1 MWEKNKEDLNLIN
14 TYKEQK
20 NIENQ
25 KESYLNLNKGNY
37 TKKLIALLVYKKKQ
51 KNINKNINNFNI
63 KHISLNNSNQAFLL
77 NVNQHKLTILQED
90 ITTYNYLNLI
100 DLTF

>member
-1 MWEKNKEDLNLIN
+1 METWGASGD
-14 TYKEQK
+14 
-20 NIENQ
+20 Q

-63 KHISLNNSNQAFLL
+63 KHISLNNSNVPEQAFLL

-90 ITTYNYLNLI
+90 ITTYNSLNLI